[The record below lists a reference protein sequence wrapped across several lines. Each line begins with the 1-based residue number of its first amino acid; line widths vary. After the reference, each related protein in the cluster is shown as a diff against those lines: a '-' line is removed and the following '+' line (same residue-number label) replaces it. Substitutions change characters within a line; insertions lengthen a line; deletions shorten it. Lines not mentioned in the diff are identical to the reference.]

1 MKTKLFL
8 KVSLLAFLILF
19 SVFNSFSLATNISS
33 EEVTPISDTSEDR
46 VNDILASYETN
57 YTYTSSDLFLYN
69 TNVEMSEIVDGNV
82 FAYGPSVNITGE
94 IYGDLFVITNSLT
107 ISKDA
112 VIHGNIFAYATN
124 FSVSGLVSDIYAISN
139 TFSLEDSAILARG
152 LYLSSNTVS
161 LKGQINRDAHI
172 NTDSLELVGE
182 NAEIQGNLHYTSKN
196 SIEIPENA
204 VKGEV
209 KYTAVQTNSGNV
221 VLSIVLSVLKALIFS
236 FAIIMLIIWIAPNFK
251 ERASK
256 IIAKKGFNAFGIGL
270 LVFFGTILISFFLL
284 FFTYGF
290 GMSIAATAIGLLIL
304 VYTVSNTVFSM
315 SIGKLLANKFNFT
328 KNTSFVLFS
337 LLIVLVLNLVK
348 YIPYIG
354 TPVVFITSIIGI
366 GIISMNAFK
375 RKDLVGGE

>member
-82 FAYGPSVNITGE
+82 FAYGSSVNITGE

-182 NAEIQGNLHYTSKN
+182 NEEIQGNLQKTTKN

-375 RKDLVGGE
+375 RKDLVGEE